1 MDARASGCV
10 DLRSPKKLNSVGGR
24 LKISLLLAPA
34 MLVIGTLFI
43 GGLYAALVQSLG
55 YFPAIGQTEMSFD
68 AYREVFS
75 SGNFIDS
82 LILTIYVAVA
92 STVISTTLAVLG
104 ALALRRSSG
113 RVSAVVFQIP
123 ITIPHLLAAVGIALV
138 VSQTGL
144 GARLAS
150 FFGLVGEPSDFPA
163 LLYDRYSIG
172 IILTYVWKEVPFVAL
187 IVLAGLRGVAS
198 ELEEVAQTLGANA
211 WQRFWHVI
219 FPVIAPGV
227 VAASLIVF
235 AFTFGAFEVPYLLG
249 RDYPTMLPVTA
260 YNEYRS
266 IELSDRPA
274 AMAINIIIAAITA
287 LFAAAYLRLSR
298 GLGRG

>member
-1 MDARASGCV
+1 MTR
-10 DLRSPKKLNSVGGR
+10 VGGR

-34 MLVIGTLFI
+34 VLVIGTLFI
-43 GGLYAALVQSLG
+43 GGLYAALIQSLG
-55 YFPAIGQTEMSFD
+55 YFPAIGQTEMSLS
-68 AYREVFS
+68 AYREVLS
-75 SGNFIDS
+75 SGYFVDS
-82 LILTIYVAVA
+82 LVLTVYVAVA

-113 RVSAVVFQIP
+113 TVSAVVFQIP
-123 ITIPHLLAAVGIALV
+123 ITIPHLVAAVGIALV

-144 GARLAS
+144 GARFAS
-150 FFGLVGEPSDFPA
+150 ALGLVGEPSDFPA
-163 LLYDRYSIG
+163 LLYDKYSVG

-187 IVLAGLRGVAS
+187 VVLAGLRGVAA

-249 RDYPTMLPVTA
+249 QDFPTMLPVTA
-260 YNEYRS
+260 YNDYRS
-266 IELSDRPA
+266 IELSDRPG
-274 AMAINIIIAAITA
+274 AMAINIIIAVITA

-298 GLGRG
+298 SLGRG